1 MIDVAS
7 KNGNLLLDIGPTA
20 NGTIIAIEQQNLR
33 VAGAWIRSHAEAI
46 FNTTYW
52 FITPEEGDTIRFT
65 QNTNAFYIT
74 TLYPPNSTLVI
85 NSPVPYVG
93 GDQITVVGGNMFGTV
108 VPSGLLSNGSLQL
121 NISQEVRD
129 ADQYSWVF
137 KIYFGGV
144 EVGNGT
150 STGGITPNAT
160 ATYGGIGGP
169 ATQTTSGSEKVF
181 RSPYLLIVAMLM
193 SWTF

>member
-1 MIDVAS
+1 MAS

-33 VAGAWIRSHAEAI
+33 AAGAWIKSHEEAI

-65 QNTNAFYIT
+65 QNNNAFYIT

-93 GDQITVVGGNMFGTV
+93 GDQITVVGGNMSGTV
-108 VPSGLLSNGSLQL
+108 VPSSLLSNGSLRL
-121 NISQEVRD
+121 KISQAVRD

-137 KIYFGGV
+137 KISFGGV
-144 EVGNGT
+144 EAGNGT
-150 STGGITPNAT
+150 STGGIPSNAT
-160 ATYGGIGGP
+160 RLANNQS
-169 ATQTTSGSEKVF
+169 TQRRTSA
-181 RSPYLLIVAMLM
+181 LN
-193 SWTF
+193 